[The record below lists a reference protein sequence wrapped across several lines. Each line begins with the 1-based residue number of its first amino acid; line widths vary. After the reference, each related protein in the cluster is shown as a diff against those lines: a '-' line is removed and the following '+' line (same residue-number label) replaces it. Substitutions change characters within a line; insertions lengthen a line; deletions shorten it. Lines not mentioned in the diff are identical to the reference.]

1 MKGLASVKAFHPFTY
16 TYDISG
22 YIRVL
27 KNRAIRFNPKKSLR
41 TAYLATSDLSKTT
54 YFREL
59 SEFAKPRLLSL
70 GNMGCGG
77 CFAMRTYTLY
87 FLLSS
92 HPFKTLP
99 KHRSEGRRA

>member
-1 MKGLASVKAFHPFTY
+1 MTSDEGFGVSQTLHPFTL

-77 CFAMRTYTLY
+77 CFA
-87 FLLSS
+87 S
-92 HPFKTLP
+92 
-99 KHRSEGRRA
+99 